1 MLSVHGWLR
10 DAAQQICPPR
20 TYLPRNRR
28 DRNGRAR
35 RPPLPGTGRKQIAM
49 TDRPI
54 HSAPE
59 TQTATL
65 DVAAIRAAAVAARD
79 AAIGDMLR
87 RAARA
92 VAGGIRWF
100 LEMLD
105 AWRESRE
112 AYQRLRTMSD
122 RELADIGL
130 DRGQIARV
138 FDPAFRIRA
147 GAEAPAAANDSA
159 PAESR
164 AA

>member
-1 MLSVHGWLR
+1 M
-10 DAAQQICPPR
+10 D
-20 TYLPRNRR
+20 N
-28 DRNGRAR
+28 
-35 RPPLPGTGRKQIAM
+35 
-49 TDRPI
+49 RPI

-59 TQTATL
+59 TPTAMPDL
-65 DVAAIRAAAVAARD
+65 VAIRAAAAAARD

-92 VAGGIRWF
+92 VIGGLRWF

-138 FDPAFRIRA
+138 FDPAFRPGA

-159 PAESR
+159 PAASR